1 MTCFRFFFSVYLKAY
16 TYTLTCT
23 SVSEVRHGLTLT
35 PSQMHEWATDGGHQ
49 NLPWENMLRSHWTHM
64 VAPWI
69 VKGGNEH
76 TKIIYFE
83 LSQLS
88 RRCLWFHTSP
98 FLPHL
103 SDEAAEVKVCCHFR
117 IKRHSST
124 CCHVS
129 DPKQAP
135 GDCMWQIAYPI
146 QESFPVMKTSPSLLL
161 TFRKDR
167 T

>member
-1 MTCFRFFFSVYLKAY
+1 MICFSFFSAYLKAC
-16 TYTLTCT
+16 TYTLTC
-23 SVSEVRHGLTLT
+23 SCVSEVRHGLIHTS
-35 PSQMHEWATDGGHQ
+35 SQEHQWATDREHQ
-49 NLPWENMLRSHWTHM
+49 NVPRENMLRSHCIYM
-64 VAPWI
+64 DAPWI
-69 VKGGNEH
+69 VKGGNEFNNV
-76 TKIIYFE
+76 IYFE

-88 RRCLWFHTSP
+88 SRCLWFHTSP

-129 DPKQAP
+129 DPRQAP
-135 GDCMWQIAYPI
+135 GDCMWQVSCPT
-146 QESFPVMKTSPSLLL
+146 QELFPVMKTSPSLLL
-161 TFRKDR
+161 IFRKDR